1 MNDSTLDQDTTAKLK
16 QGGGW
21 VVALGVL
28 MIILG
33 MMAIGSPFMMTAV
46 TVIWIGAALLVSGIF
61 ELVGV
66 FRANGWQA
74 GLLAFLGG
82 ALSIMAGGYLLSN
95 PLRGSAIL
103 AFVLTAYLVIDG
115 IGKLILAFQL
125 KPLKGWGWTLSSGVA
140 TLLLSIL
147 IWKHWPLSAL
157 WVIGTLVGINILF
170 KGFAMVALGAATR
183 QVASEAAAA

>member
-1 MNDSTLDQDTTAKLK
+1 
-16 QGGGW
+16 
-21 VVALGVL
+21 

-82 ALSIMAGGYLLSN
+82 ALSIMAGGYLMSN
-95 PLRGSAIL
+95 PARGSAIL
-103 AFVLTAYLVIDG
+103 AFVLTVYLVIDG
-115 IGKLILAFQL
+115 IGKLVLAFQL
-125 KPLKGWGWTLSSGVA
+125 KPLKGWGMTLFSGVA